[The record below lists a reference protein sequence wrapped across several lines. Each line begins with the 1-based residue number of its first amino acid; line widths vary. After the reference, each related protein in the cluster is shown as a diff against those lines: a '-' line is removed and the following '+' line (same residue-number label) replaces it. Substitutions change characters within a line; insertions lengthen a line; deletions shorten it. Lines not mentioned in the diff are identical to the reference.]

1 MFTKWIMTAW
11 SIFHLVSLKKKRLGL
26 DEGLAIVLRTTDYLS
41 PRGGRASDF
50 FGGGGNGEGISDVA
64 NRVQSGALENWLS
77 IGGGIFRILQNF
89 RGKRSQVNFIVSRT
103 KSLYPTPHPPP
114 FFKHWSSLH
123 FKWLPFVVSV
133 SLKQGTPY
141 IQCNLIRRLMTK
153 KEARKT
159 KHKKKSVNRTF
170 ISAVS
175 LAFSS
180 SILLRSS
187 STSCCNRARDM
198 RWFVCEWKKKHFE
211 FRFSYRN

>member
-1 MFTKWIMTAW
+1 MFTRWNMTAW

-50 FGGGGNGEGISDVA
+50 FGGGNGEGISDVA

-89 RGKRSQVNFIVSRT
+89 RGKRSQVNLIV
-103 KSLYPTPHPPP
+103 
-114 FFKHWSSLH
+114 
-123 FKWLPFVVSV
+123 KWLPFVVSV